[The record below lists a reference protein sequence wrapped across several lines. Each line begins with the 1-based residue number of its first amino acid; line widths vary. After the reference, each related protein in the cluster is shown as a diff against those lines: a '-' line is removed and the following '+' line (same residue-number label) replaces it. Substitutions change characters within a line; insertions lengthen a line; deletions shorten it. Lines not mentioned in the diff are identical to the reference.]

1 MSRAEKKEK
10 QAKKIRDEELRNS
23 VDSDDT
29 KGITADKDEFS
40 DWFTQIMLKAD
51 LADYSSVSGMMVFKP
66 TAYSIWEKIKQEV
79 DLRFKKLGIK
89 NCYFPLFIPERTFQK
104 LKEHTSDFSPEVAWV
119 THGGD
124 TELNEKLAVRPTSE
138 TIMYES
144 YSKWI
149 RSWRDLPLKLNQW
162 NNVVRWEFKHPVP
175 FLRTR
180 EFLWN
185 EGHTAYSNKQD
196 AEKEGDNI
204 MKIYKEICE
213 KYLALPGLLGKK
225 SKKETFPG
233 ADYTLSLEYFLS
245 NGKSVQG
252 PDFHHDGQHY
262 AKAYDIK
269 FLDRD
274 EKEQFV
280 FQNTFAISTRMLG
293 VLFAI
298 HSDKRGLI
306 LPPRIAPH
314 QIIIIPILIS
324 GTKEKV
330 ITKAYEVADRLTKHN
345 PLVDEREEYKPGYKF
360 NEWELKG
367 IPIRIEIGPDDLKKN
382 SVVVYRRDTGKKV
395 NMKVSD
401 LVKKIPALLD
411 EIQEN
416 LLKKAQQLLF
426 DNIVE
431 VENLEEL
438 KESVEEKK
446 ISLTPLCSSAECED
460 KLKFE
465 TGGAKVLNIP
475 FSQPDLKNAKCVVC
489 NKKAEYYAYVGK
501 SY

>member
-1 MSRAEKKEK
+1 MSRGRAEKKEK
-10 QAKKIRDEELRNS
+10 QAKKLKDVERKNF
-23 VDSDDT
+23 DSDT
-29 KGITADKDEFS
+29 RGLTADKDDFS
-40 DWFTQIMLKAD
+40 EWFTQIMLKAD

-66 TAYSIWEKIKQEV
+66 TAYAIWEKIKQEC

-89 NCYFPLFIPERTFQK
+89 NCYFPLFIPEKTFDK
-104 LKEHTSDFSPEVAWV
+104 LKEHTSDFAPEVAWV

-124 TELNEKLAVRPTSE
+124 NLLNEKLAVRPTSE

-185 EGHTAYSNKQD
+185 EGHTAYSNKKD
-196 AEKEGDNI
+196 AEKEGDVI
-204 MKIYKEICE
+204 MKIYKDVCE

-233 ADYTLSLEYFLS
+233 ADYTLSLEYFMP

-269 FLDRD
+269 FLNKE
-274 EKEQFV
+274 EKEEFV
-280 FQNTFAISTRMLG
+280 YQNTFAISTRMLG
-293 VLFAI
+293 VMFAI

-306 LPPRIAPH
+306 LPPRVAPN
-314 QIIIIPILIS
+314 QIIVIPILMS

-330 ITKAYEVADRLTKHN
+330 VNKAYEVADRLSKYN
-345 PLVDEREEYKPGYKF
+345 PVVDEREEYKPGYKF
-360 NEWELKG
+360 NEWELRG
-367 IPIRIEIGPDDLKKN
+367 IPVRIEIGPEDLKKN
-382 SVVVYRRDTGKKV
+382 QAVVYRRDTGKKV

-401 LVKKIPALLD
+401 LAKKIPALLD

-416 LLKKAQQLLF
+416 LFKKAQQLLF
-426 DNIVE
+426 DNLVE
-431 VENLEEL
+431 VETLEDL
-438 KESVEEKK
+438 KDEIDAKK
-446 ISLTPLCSSAECED
+446 IVLAPLCSAKECEE

-475 FSQPDLKNAKCVVC
+475 FSQPDLLDKKCVVC
-489 NKKAEYYAYVGK
+489 GAKAEYFAHVGK